1 MHYFIMGLILSVF
14 VFVSTFLFEIEDG
27 EDKIQMI
34 FYRCL
39 SFLIILIALL
49 GIVLKF

>member
-1 MHYFIMGLILSVF
+1 MHYFIIALMLSIF
-14 VFVSTFLFEIEDG
+14 VFVSTFLFNDEE
-27 EDKIQMI
+27 EKVEKIV
-34 FYRCL
+34 YRCL